1 MNLLFILDPLAKLKA
16 YKDSSVAMMRAL
28 QRRGH
33 GLYACEIGELFSV
46 GSENGSEALAMARK
60 VIVSDDN
67 AHWYREEAMA
77 RMPLTAFDVVMMRK
91 DPPFDMEYVLA
102 TYVLEIAERAGVAVF
117 NKPKRIRDFNE
128 KAAILRFP
136 QYITPTLVSRKPE
149 VLQAFI
155 DEYSDTILKPLDGMG
170 GASVFRVRA
179 DDPNRNVIIEV
190 LNGFGARSVMAQRF
204 IPAIHKGDKRVLM
217 IGGKVVPF
225 ALARIPK
232 SGETRG
238 NLAAGGSG
246 VAMPL
251 SGREAEIAEA
261 LALPLWEQG
270 LLIVGLDIIGGF
282 LTEVNVTSPTC
293 FVEIAEQ
300 TGFDAA
306 ELLADRLEE
315 ITLTTKNA

>member
-1 MNLLFILDPLAKLKA
+1 MNLLFVLDPLAKLKA

-28 QRRGH
+28 AKRGH
-33 GLYACEIGELFSV
+33 VLYTCEIGELACAGDGE
-46 GSENGSEALAMARK
+46 GSTALAWARK
-60 VIVSDDN
+60 IAVFDDN
-67 AHWYREEAMA
+67 AHWYREEAPVK
-77 RMPLTAFDVVMMRK
+77 MPLMAFDAIMMRK
-91 DPPFDMEYVLA
+91 DPQFDMEYVYA

-117 NKPKRIRDFNE
+117 NKPQRIRDFNE

-136 QYITPTLVSRKPE
+136 QYITPTLVTRQPAM
-149 VLQAFI
+149 LQAFI
-155 DEYSDTILKPLDGMG
+155 DEHRDTILKPLDGMG
-170 GASVFRVRA
+170 GTSVFRVRA

-204 IPAIHKGDKRVLM
+204 IPAIRDGDKRILI
-217 IGGKVVPF
+217 IGGKVVPY

-232 SGETRG
+232 AGETRG

-251 SGREAEIAEA
+251 TERETVIAET
-261 LALPLWEQG
+261 LAPLLWEQG
-270 LLIVGLDIIGGF
+270 LLIVGLDVIGGF

-300 TGFDAA
+300 TGFDVAG
-306 ELLADRLEE
+306 LLADRLEE
-315 ITLTTKNA
+315 IIAK